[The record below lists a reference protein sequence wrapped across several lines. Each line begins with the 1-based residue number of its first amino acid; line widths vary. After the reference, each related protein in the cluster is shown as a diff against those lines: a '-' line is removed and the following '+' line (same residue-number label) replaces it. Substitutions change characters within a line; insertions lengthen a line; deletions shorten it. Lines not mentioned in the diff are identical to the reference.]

1 MNQLFDMSNR
11 VAVVTGATRGMGL
24 AIARALGA
32 AGASIVIS
40 GRSEE
45 TATATADQLHAEG
58 ITAKGIACDI
68 TDINSVRRF
77 AKHAQ
82 EAFGQVDALVLNA
95 AGVPPLGSILNQGL
109 KELDQ
114 AVSGNLSGNLLL
126 VNEILPRMIVRRE
139 GSILFTSSIT
149 ALRGSK
155 LLGMYGMAKA
165 ANDQLVRN
173 LVTEIGASNVNVNSI
188 NPGAV
193 RTDFSRVLWENP
205 EREKAV
211 VSTIPLGRIGEPED
225 VAGLALLLVSQAG
238 RYITGQS
245 ILVDGGRSVA

>member
-1 MNQLFDMSNR
+1 
-11 VAVVTGATRGMGL
+11 
-24 AIARALGA
+24 
-32 AGASIVIS
+32 
-40 GRSEE
+40 
-45 TATATADQLHAEG
+45 
-58 ITAKGIACDI
+58 
-68 TDINSVRRF
+68 
-77 AKHAQ
+77 
-82 EAFGQVDALVLNA
+82 
-95 AGVPPLGSILNQGL
+95 
-109 KELDQ
+109 
-114 AVSGNLSGNLLL
+114 
-126 VNEILPRMIVRRE
+126 
-139 GSILFTSSIT
+139 
-149 ALRGSK
+149 
-155 LLGMYGMAKA
+155 MAKA

-245 ILVDGGRSVA
+245 ILVDGGRSVS